1 MAMYFD
7 ESLSYETL
15 RKHFDAAQKNG
26 VRYIGVLQQ
35 VFDDPYAV
43 TVDQQV
49 IRADDCADIVRQ
61 VREAGL
67 RPHAPRTSLQRLF
80 DTRASF
86 EKQVDGPGPA
96 TLADNFTPEAQQAYQ
111 RYLDDRA
118 KRDEPARKGGLMA
131 RLFGRK

>member
-7 ESLSYETL
+7 ESLSYDTL
-15 RKHFDAAQKNG
+15 RKHFEAAQKNG

-49 IRADDCADIVRQ
+49 IRADECTDIVRQ

-67 RPHAPRTSLQRLF
+67 RPGAPRTSLQRLF
-80 DTRASF
+80 DTRACF
-86 EKQVDGPGPA
+86 DRQVDGPGPA
-96 TLADNFTPEAQQAYQ
+96 TLADNFTPAAQQAYQ
-111 RYLDDRA
+111 RYLDERA
-118 KRDEPARKGGLMA
+118 QREQPARKGGFMA
-131 RLFGRK
+131 RLFGGK